1 MWGIVLHDEVVSRG
15 NLQHA
20 ASIQRALSR
29 ETSAFPFV
37 CWQVSAEVVE
47 CAVVIEMP
55 DLKGRR
61 KLGDV
66 PLYALVQKEGD

>member
-1 MWGIVLHDEVVSRG
+1 MISLVR
-15 NLQHA
+15 
-20 ASIQRALSR
+20 R
-29 ETSAFPFV
+29 
-37 CWQVSAEVVE
+37 QVNAEVVE

-66 PLYALVQKEGD
+66 PLYAQVQKEGD

>member
-1 MWGIVLHDEVVSRG
+1 MTPLVR
-15 NLQHA
+15 
-20 ASIQRALSR
+20 
-29 ETSAFPFV
+29 
-37 CWQVSAEVVE
+37 WQVKAEVVE

-66 PLYALVQKEGD
+66 PLYAQVQKEGD